1 MTLDKRSRVILQ
13 QGINNKRSRLIKA
26 VEDINSLQNYE
37 IIPDGMFGIKAV
49 VKSGNVIINYDEL
62 DFDFTIPFDDDT
74 EPNVAEIVIYN
85 LSDNT
90 INNLKKGAEISVES
104 GYKEDTGIIFKGYIK
119 SVSTAW
125 EDVDKITTVTCTA
138 CNKDDTVINIS
149 YSANT
154 KASYILKDL
163 ISKLGMPIAVF
174 NVRRDWTYT
183 DGVTVDGNLR
193 EEIKKYA
200 EVCGISVYENNG
212 SIYARF
218 IKDGDN
224 ISFTVNEDTGLIGSP
239 EYYTEEINAED
250 YVDEIDGYKI
260 EMLLQHR
267 ITTAAIIDLSS
278 RSVRGNFRVRKG
290 EHRFSN
296 GQATT
301 YFEAVGN
308 VTSHT
313 EEKESKLSNSKS
325 KSTSNSKKVVDY
337 AKKLIGTPYVWGGTT
352 VKGFDCSGFVSYVM
366 LHCGVSSK
374 VTQRATASV
383 LYNMST
389 KVSAPSVGDIAY
401 FDNGATKHIGICVG
415 NGKMINAYGP
425 EGKGKVGITTISSGG
440 NLVGYGR
447 LIN

>member
-1 MTLDKRSRVILQ
+1 MSNRSRVIFQ
-13 QGINNKRSRLIKA
+13 QGNSHRRSRLIKTD
-26 VEDINSLQNYE
+26 EDISSLKNYE
-37 IIPDGMFGIKAV
+37 IIPNGMFGIKAI
-49 VKSGNVIINYDEL
+49 VKSGSVTINYDTL
-62 DFDFTIPFDDDT
+62 DFDYCIPFDDDT
-74 EPNVAEIVIYN
+74 EPNEAEIVIYN

-90 INNLKKGAEISVES
+90 INNLKKDAEISVES
-104 GYKEDTGIIFKGYIK
+104 GYKEDIGIIFKGYIK
-119 SVSTAW
+119 AVSTAW

-138 CNKDDTVINIS
+138 CNRDDIVINIS
-149 YSANT
+149 YSAGT

-163 ISKLGMPIAVF
+163 IGKLEMPIDVF
-174 NVRRDWTYT
+174 KVRRDRTYT

-212 SIYARF
+212 KIYARF

-224 ISFTVNEDTGLIGSP
+224 ISFNVNEDTGLIGSP

-250 YVDEIDGYKI
+250 YVEEIAGYKT

-267 ITTAAIIDLSS
+267 ITTASIINLSS
-278 RSVRGNFRVRKG
+278 RSVSGTFRVRKG
-290 EHRFSN
+290 EHRFSD

-308 VTSHT
+308 ITSHT
-313 EEKESKLSNSKS
+313 EKKESGSKGSNSS
-325 KSTSNSKKVVDY
+325 VSDNGKKVVDY

-352 VKGFDCSGFVSYVM
+352 IKGFDCSGFVSYVM

-374 VTQRATASV
+374 VTQRATSTV

-401 FDNGATKHIGICVG
+401 FDNGETKHIGICVG
-415 NGKMINAYGP
+415 GGKMINAYGP
-425 EGKGKVGITTISSGG
+425 EGKGKVGITSVSSGG
-440 NLVGYGR
+440 NLIGYGR
-447 LIN
+447 LIE